1 MGGRSVA
8 PAFLALLVLLA
19 APVGAARAEEPWSPD
34 VWHDVMS
41 PYCPGRTLADCPS
54 PQAQDLRAWIADQE
68 AQGRPRAE
76 VEEQLYRLYGDVI
89 LSAPRAEGWGLA
101 AYGVPLAA
109 FLLGGGVLFVFLKRQ
124 AAAPAEAPAPA
135 PAALA
140 DPELERIVDEE
151 LGNAAR

>member
-1 MGGRSVA
+1 MGRTLVAFALFAVLAA
-8 PAFLALLVLLA
+8 PAF
-19 APVGAARAEEPWSPD
+19 AEDAWSPD

-68 AQGRPRAE
+68 AQGRSRVD

-101 AYGVPLAA
+101 AYLVPIGAFVLGGLMLVA
-109 FLLGGGVLFVFLKRQ
+109 FLRRQGGAVAAEPAG
-124 AAAPAEAPAPA
+124 AAPAD
-135 PAALA
+135 
-140 DPELERIVDEE
+140 DPELERIIDEE
-151 LGNAAR
+151 QGNPVP